1 MKCELRE
8 YEQELKELG
17 VFSKRALTKKFN
29 EGKEELKTLG
39 IFSKEQLLEK
49 TINMIKNRKEND
61 LAEWCDEQKRA
72 YRNGE
77 FKQSYID
84 QLESLEY
91 WTWN

>member
-29 EGKEELKTLG
+29 EGKEELKTIG
-39 IFSKEQLLEK
+39 IFSKEELLEK
-49 TINMIKNRKEND
+49 TIDMIKEDN
-61 LAEWCDEQKRA
+61 LAKWCEEQKRA

-77 FKQSYID
+77 LEQSKID
-84 QLESLEY
+84 KLESLEY